1 MREMM
6 KSKIHRATV
15 IDSNLNYEGSI
26 TIDPDLLEK
35 ADILPHEKVQVVV
48 VNNGARFE
56 TYAIAGERG
65 SGMICVN
72 GAAARLVQPQDVIII
87 ISYQL
92 MALKEAMVHVPRV
105 VHVDSNNRLIRGED
119 GRKGGAQ

>member
-26 TIDPDLLEK
+26 TVDPDLLDL

-56 TYAIAGERG
+56 TYAIIGERG
-65 SGMICVN
+65 SGMICIN
-72 GAAARLVQPQDVIII
+72 GAAARLVQPQDTIII

-92 MALKEAMVHVPRV
+92 MSTQEARVHIPRV
-105 VHVDSNNRLIRGED
+105 VQVDSKNHPLLSRED
-119 GRKGGAQ
+119 KK

>member
-1 MREMM
+1 MNMREMM

-26 TIDPDLLEK
+26 TVDPDLLDL

-56 TYAIAGERG
+56 TYAITGERG

-72 GAAARLVQPQDVIII
+72 GAAARLVQPGDTIII

-92 MALKEAMVHVPRV
+92 MSTQEARVHVPRV
-105 VHVDSNNRLIRGED
+105 VHVDSNNRPMRGGD
-119 GRKGGAQ
+119 GKK